1 MENIV
6 ISSDSGL
13 NPIDKKYMIPGLI
26 VDRKGNTFYDQISL
40 EKDTKVLSMEEM
52 FRNMESGEVYQT
64 SAPKYIVYLNTF
76 EKLLQAKKEV
86 LHLTIS
92 EYVSSSSYNI
102 SMKLIKELQ
111 EKYQGKI
118 EIVDSKTAGSGG
130 TILTSYAQEL
140 LKEKMSL
147 LEMKEKLEIVRNKV
161 IGSHF
166 VSSCKG
172 YVRSGRV
179 PDSFT
184 LADFLGLRYRVDSNK
199 EGKLAITEYK
209 RIKHNNDFSLLEIN
223 IKTGRRNQIRVQLKE
238 IGHPIVGD
246 SKYGFKNKNYKRMLL
261 HASKLEIINPMNGK
275 NLSFESKIDSSFK
288 SIFN

>member
-64 SAPKYIVYLNTF
+64 SAPKYIDYLNTF

-140 LKEKMSL
+140 LKEKMNL

-199 EGKLAITEYK
+199 EGKLVPKKIYRGKIETQAMKYVKDLVNEENIEEY
-209 RIKHNNDFSLLEIN
+209 NDFAIALLHMP
-223 IKTGRRNQIRVQLKE
+223 LKE
-238 IGHPIVGD
+238 I
-246 SKYGFKNKNYKRMLL
+246 NYKKIVDYLKSF
-261 HASKLEIINPMNGK
+261 HYFKKII
-275 NLSFESKIDSSFK
+275 ESPFYGTISAYGVQDQIGLGLIKK
-288 SIFN
+288 